1 MLALLAP
8 VAALPWLQG
17 FFAPEAV
24 TERGSP
30 EVIAELAA
38 WRAPSSSQ
46 RCVADEYGGLSLEAD
61 VAPTPGRERI
71 IASYSQGMFVL
82 DAEHHVLAQAT
93 GFTCQGSS
101 DELVAIAAGDGAI
114 GTPLVALAATSGG
127 RVESTTWLTLYR
139 VSNGGELQPVFIGE
153 VERHASQTTRTGTV
167 TLIPGG
173 LVYVDPAGTISLW
186 TYDAELGRYVERIT
200 NRPYA

>member
-17 FFAPEAV
+17 FFVPYAA

-30 EVIAELAA
+30 DVIAELAQ
-38 WRAPSSSQ
+38 WRAPAAN
-46 RCVADEYGGLSLEAD
+46 CVGDAYGGLSLRVD
-61 VAPTPGRERI
+61 LAPTAGRERI
-71 IASYSQGMFVL
+71 VASYSQGMFVL
-82 DAEHHVLAQAT
+82 DAENHVLAQAT
-93 GFTCQGSS
+93 GFACQGAS
-101 DELVAIAAGDGAI
+101 DELVAIAAGDAAI
-114 GTPLVALAATSGG
+114 GTPVIALAATSGG

-153 VERHASQTTRTGTV
+153 VERHANQTTRTGTV

-173 LVYVDPAGTISLW
+173 LVYLDPAGTLSLW
-186 TYDAELGRYVERIT
+186 TYDAELGRYVERLT